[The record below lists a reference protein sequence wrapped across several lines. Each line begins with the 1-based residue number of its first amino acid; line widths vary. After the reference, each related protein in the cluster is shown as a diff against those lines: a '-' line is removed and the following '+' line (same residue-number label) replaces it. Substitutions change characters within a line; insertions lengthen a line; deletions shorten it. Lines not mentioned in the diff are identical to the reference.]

1 MVDKFANSAKE
12 YDNKVKQ
19 QRNVADMAK
28 SIVEAIKLDKSHE
41 ILDFGAGS
49 GLLTKEL
56 APYVAKITAVDIS
69 PSMLE
74 ILASK
79 SFDCEVEFLERD
91 LVAKPLEKQFDAIVS
106 SMTLHH
112 ISDIPHLLKHFF
124 DALHSGGRIALCDL
138 YPEDGSFHSED
149 TGVVH
154 MGLDPKE
161 IASALEGLGFSNT
174 AITDS
179 VIINKP
185 QGQYPTFVV
194 SAEKLKE
201 S

>member
-56 APYVAKITAVDIS
+56 SPYVKKITAVDIS

-79 SFDCEVEFLERD
+79 SFDCEVELLERD

-138 YPEDGSFHSED
+138 YPEDGSFHSAD
-149 TGVVH
+149 TGVAH
-154 MGLDPKE
+154 LGLDPNELVKF
-161 IASALEGLGFSNT
+161 LESVGFCD
-174 AITDS
+174 IKVTDS
-179 VIINKP
+179 VIINKQ